1 MGNTASSA
9 APGASAPPNS
19 SSSSVGVGNSQRGG
33 FLGAFLSGRR
43 LDFTL
48 ANMRSLHAQLSRF
61 AALPDAEI
69 VELLRVLA
77 EFLIYSDQH
86 RVSVELEAAAADDAA
101 ATDDAGAFFD
111 YFGETNMLALLVEL
125 GASRPSVPVQVQ
137 LLQTMSILVQNIA
150 TRTSLYYILS
160 NNHVNRLLEC
170 PFALDADDDVR
181 DWYVTLLK
189 ALSLRLNEETVQF
202 FLDTQHGED
211 FRFPLYA
218 RALKFGRCNET
229 MVKVAIKTL
238 TLNVLKVP
246 DPRVRR
252 FVLQYD
258 DLNYFRDIV
267 EIANDLT
274 LKLQGLMNNWPSAE
288 KGAERTAT
296 TEKLEEAVDAYI
308 DHCFYLQDL
317 LDVNVPE
324 LCYKIGDLLFSRHIK
339 CLLATS
345 CRSAR
350 KDKQDTPTS
359 GKLKDWSVLL
369 MFPTADDCAQA
380 QAHINISGTEVTQS
394 SSGERRGSF
403 FTNAEVQNGADD
415 ERNGDEEIDE
425 EEESSD

>member
-1 MGNTASSA
+1 MGNNASSPA
-9 APGASAPPNS
+9 AASAPTS
-19 SSSSVGVGNSQRGG
+19 SSGRSG
-33 FLGAFLSGRR
+33 FLGAFMSGRR

-48 ANMRSLHAQLSRF
+48 SNMRHLHAQLTRF
-61 AALPDAEI
+61 ASLPDAEI

-86 RVSVELEAAAADDAA
+86 RVSVELEDQVIDADDVVA
-101 ATDDAGAFFD
+101 DDAGAFFD
-111 YFGETNMLALLVEL
+111 YFGETSMLALLVEL
-125 GASRPSVPVQVQ
+125 GACQPSVQVQVQ

-170 PFALDADDDVR
+170 PFAVDGDDDVR

-189 ALSLRLNEETVQF
+189 ALSLRLNEDTVQF
-202 FLDTQHGED
+202 FLDTQQGED
-211 FRFPLYA
+211 FSFPLYT
-218 RALKFGRCNET
+218 RALTFGRCNET
-229 MVKVAIKTL
+229 MVKVAVKTL

-274 LKLQGLMNNWPSAE
+274 LKLQGLLNNWPSAE
-288 KGAERTAT
+288 DRTERTAT

-339 CLLATS
+339 YLLATS
-345 CRSAR
+345 ILPDCGPPPQRVSTQLALYLLTRLLGILEHTPLVNTIAFRTLR
-350 KDKQDTPTS
+350 KIVNTRRLHSELDH
-359 GKLKDWSVLL
+359 
-369 MFPTADDCAQA
+369 DDDIAA
-380 QAHINISGTEVTQS
+380 PI
-394 SSGERRGSF
+394 
-403 FTNAEVQNGADD
+403 
-415 ERNGDEEIDE
+415 
-425 EEESSD
+425 